1 MLDTQEAQDP
11 TVFDPATTYL
21 EPTCGDGAFVVEI
34 LRRKFERCQRPA
46 DYRTALESV
55 YGFELQADNVRACI
69 RNVTELCHA
78 GIVDRPERQSGAW
91 KKPDP
96 TGNAAMAL
104 ADHPD
109 AKRVKLIEQCV
120 AAVAEPVVARGLLL
134 YVTKGRAWEY
144 QSPRPPIGR
153 NQFYV
158 TAQLFYIELDRC
170 LE

>member
-1 MLDTQEAQDP
+1 MRKHPSRLSTAGIS
-11 TVFDPATTYL
+11 PARYD
-21 EPTCGDGAFVVEI
+21 E
-34 LRRKFERCQRPA
+34 LRAICRQYWECKRRLA
-46 DYRTALESV
+46 WA
-55 YGFELQADNVRACI
+55 
-69 RNVTELCHA
+69 HA

>member
-1 MLDTQEAQDP
+1 MRKH
-11 TVFDPATTYL
+11 PARLAAVGISPARYD
-21 EPTCGDGAFVVEI
+21 E
-34 LRRKFERCQRPA
+34 LRAICRQYWECKRRLA
-46 DYRTALESV
+46 WA
-55 YGFELQADNVRACI
+55 
-69 RNVTELCHA
+69 HA

>member
-1 MLDTQEAQDP
+1 MRKH
-11 TVFDPATTYL
+11 PARLAAAGISPARYD
-21 EPTCGDGAFVVEI
+21 E
-34 LRRKFERCQRPA
+34 LRAICRQYWECKRRLA
-46 DYRTALESV
+46 WA
-55 YGFELQADNVRACI
+55 
-69 RNVTELCHA
+69 HA
-78 GIVDRPERQSGAW
+78 GIVDRPERWSGAW

-109 AKRVKLIEQCV
+109 AKRVKLIEQCA

>member
-1 MLDTQEAQDP
+1 MRKHPSRLSTAGIS
-11 TVFDPATTYL
+11 PARYD
-21 EPTCGDGAFVVEI
+21 E
-34 LRRKFERCQRPA
+34 LRAICRQ
-46 DYRTALESV
+46 YRECKRRLAW
-55 YGFELQADNVRACI
+55 A
-69 RNVTELCHA
+69 HA
-78 GIVDRPERQSGAW
+78 GIVDRPERRSGAW

-109 AKRVKLIEQCV
+109 AKRVKLIEQCA

-134 YVTKGRAWEY
+134 YVTEGRAWEY

>member
-1 MLDTQEAQDP
+1 MRKHPSRLSAAGIS
-11 TVFDPATTYL
+11 PARYD
-21 EPTCGDGAFVVEI
+21 E
-34 LRRKFERCQRPA
+34 LRAICRQ
-46 DYRTALESV
+46 YRECKRRLAW
-55 YGFELQADNVRACI
+55 A
-69 RNVTELCHA
+69 HA
-78 GIVDRPERQSGAW
+78 GIVDRPERRSGAW

-109 AKRVKLIEQCV
+109 AKRVRLIEQCA

-134 YVTKGRAWEY
+134 YVTEGRAWEY

>member
-1 MLDTQEAQDP
+1 MRKH
-11 TVFDPATTYL
+11 PARLAAAGISPARYD
-21 EPTCGDGAFVVEI
+21 E
-34 LRRKFERCQRPA
+34 LRAICRQYWECKRRLA
-46 DYRTALESV
+46 WA
-55 YGFELQADNVRACI
+55 
-69 RNVTELCHA
+69 HA
-78 GIVDRPERQSGAW
+78 GIVDRPERRSSAW

-109 AKRVKLIEQCV
+109 AKRVKLIEQCA
-120 AAVAEPVVARGLLL
+120 AAVAEPIVARGLLL

-170 LE
+170 ME

>member
-1 MLDTQEAQDP
+1 MRKHPSRLSTAGIS
-11 TVFDPATTYL
+11 PARYD
-21 EPTCGDGAFVVEI
+21 E
-34 LRRKFERCQRPA
+34 LRAICHQYWECKRRLA
-46 DYRTALESV
+46 WA
-55 YGFELQADNVRACI
+55 
-69 RNVTELCHA
+69 HA
-78 GIVDRPERQSGAW
+78 GIVDRPERRCGAW

-109 AKRVKLIEQCV
+109 AKRVKLIEQCA